1 MAITYGFFNSV
12 SGDRTYN
19 ADQMSN
25 YFKGLVASTGVFE
38 NVGGAFQVLA
48 GTGLAVNVQ
57 TGKALIDSKW
67 VESDSVEAVTL
78 TAAHATLNRYTAV
91 CLELDVTN
99 REISLVTVDGAN
111 ATSPVKPAIT
121 NTATIKQI
129 CLAYVYVAASA
140 TSISQAQITDTRP
153 STLCGWIT
161 GLINQVDTSTLFSQ
175 WQTAYEQF
183 FAQLQTW
190 KTNTQNDFEAWEA
203 AQKQAFDTWFAA
215 LTQELNINT
224 YVHSF
229 LKTEDL
235 TNDNEVVLD
244 MTDYTYDESDTFI
257 VSINGLVATP
267 EVDYTIDGTTPS
279 ILLTDTITAEITV
292 LVLKSQIGWEPIV

>member
-25 YFKGLVASTGVFE
+25 YFKGLVADTGIFE

-57 TGKALIDSKW
+57 TGKALINSKW
-67 VESDSVEAVTL
+67 VESDSVEVVTL

-99 REISLVTVDGAN
+99 RDISLITIDGAN
-111 ATSPVKPAIT
+111 ATTPVKPAIT

-140 TSISQAQITDTRP
+140 TSITQAQITDTRP
-153 STLCGWIT
+153 SNLCGWIT

-183 FAQLQTW
+183 FAQMTSWFNSAQSS
-190 KTNTQNDFEAWEA
+190 FETWEA
-203 AQKQAFDTWFAA
+203 TQKSNFDTWLAA
-215 LTQELNINT
+215 LTEELDVNT
-224 YVHSF
+224 YVQSF
-229 LKTEDL
+229 NKTVSLDV
-235 TNDNEVVLD
+235 DNEVLLD
-244 MTDYTYDESDTFI
+244 MEGYTYDHTDTFI

-267 EVDYTIDGTTPS
+267 EVDYIVDDMLPAV
-279 ILLTDTITAEITV
+279 LLTSTITAEVNV
-292 LVLKSQIGWEPIV
+292 LVLKSKIGFSTT